1 MQVKIEDVSPVEKKL
16 IVEVPWNAV
25 DTRMGEAF
33 RELTKSVQLKG
44 FRKGKVPRSVLER
57 MFGKRVRAEVAG
69 QLVRESFVAAV
80 TEHNLQVVSEPRV
93 EEAPAIETGKPFA
106 FTAIVEV
113 RGDIQIADWKGMKLG
128 RRPVAVGEEAVDMAL
143 EQLRREQTE
152 LRPIEGREALA
163 ETDIAAI
170 SLKGTIGEHQVEKP
184 QMPVDLGDAEQD
196 PLPGLRAALIGLPI
210 KAADHALEIAIPA
223 DHVDPQLAGRTAA
236 LTITVL
242 DAREKDVPDLDDEL
256 AKDTGR
262 AETLAELR
270 QVVRGELEARVKQDI
285 DDEVRKEALA
295 ELVKQNPI
303 PVAASLVER
312 SIDSKYQRL
321 RQLFGMTGEEN
332 SALDGELREKLRES
346 AADDVRGQLLLD
358 AVATQEGIEA
368 ADEDLDDRVARL
380 ARSQNQAPGR
390 MRSEMERDGRLDS
403 LRFQIRQEKTLDRLV
418 EHAEVTEREPE
429 PPAAEAPEMAASD
442 AAAPEAGEAAADAP
456 EAAAPAPEAAASAPT
471 AEPAPDRSGAAEPA
485 PAPDAEPE

>member
-16 IVEVPWNAV
+16 IVSVPWNAV

-80 TEHNLQVVSEPRV
+80 TEHNLQAVSEPRV
-93 EEAPAIETGKPFA
+93 EEAPQIQSGQPFS

-113 RGDIQIADWKGMKLG
+113 RGDIQVGEWKGMELG
-128 RRPVAVGEEAVDMAL
+128 RRPVNVGEDAVDMAL

-152 LRPIEGREALA
+152 LRPIEGREVLA
-163 ETDIAAI
+163 DTDIAAI
-170 SLKGTIGEHQVEKP
+170 SVKGTVGEHEVDRP
-184 QMPVDLGDAEQD
+184 QMPVDLGDAEHE

-210 KAADHALEIAIPA
+210 NTADQRIELTIPQEFR
-223 DHVDPQLAGRTAA
+223 DEELAGRTAS
-236 LTITVL
+236 LTISVL
-242 DAREKDVPDLDDEL
+242 DARQKDVPELDDEL

-270 QVVRGELEARVKQDI
+270 DVVRKELEARVEQDI
-285 DDEVRKEALA
+285 QDEVRKEALA
-295 ELVKQNPI
+295 ELVKRNPI
-303 PVAASLVER
+303 PVAGSLIER

-321 RQLFGMTGEEN
+321 RQMFGMSPDDDRE
-332 SALDGELREKLRES
+332 LDGELRDKLRDS

-358 AVATQEGIEA
+358 AVATQEGIEVPDA
-368 ADEDLDDRVARL
+368 DLDDRVARL
-380 ARSQNQAPGR
+380 ARAQGQAPGR
-390 MRSEMERDGRLDS
+390 LRSDMDHDGRLDS
-403 LRFQIRQEKTLDRLV
+403 LRFQIRQEKTLDLLV
-418 EHAEVTEREPE
+418 QHAQVTVREPE
-429 PPAAEAPEMAASD
+429 PPAEGAATAAEGAEA
-442 AAAPEAGEAAADAP
+442 
-456 EAAAPAPEAAASAPT
+456 EAAAPAAESASA
-471 AEPAPDRSGAAEPA
+471 AETPQAGEAPDTESK
-485 PAPDAEPE
+485 